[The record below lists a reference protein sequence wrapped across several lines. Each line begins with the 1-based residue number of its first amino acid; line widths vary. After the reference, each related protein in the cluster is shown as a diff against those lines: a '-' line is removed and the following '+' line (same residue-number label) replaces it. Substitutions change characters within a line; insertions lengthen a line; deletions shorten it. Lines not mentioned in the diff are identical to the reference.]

1 VEVIR
6 TALKTFIP
14 SPGQTPGRLN
24 IFHFKHCDVM
34 IDYAHNT
41 DALKELKKFVD
52 HTTASSKIGIIAGV
66 GDRRNEDI
74 RNIGFYAGQ
83 IFDEII
89 IRHDKDGRGRTNEEF
104 TNLLANGIMQSNP
117 QAVIN
122 VISDECEALQYAINN
137 AKEGAFI
144 VVCSEHVKE
153 TLEFVQ
159 QIKES
164 EGCISDNGVNEVNF
178 NIHHVQR

>member
-1 VEVIR
+1 
-6 TALKTFIP
+6 
-14 SPGQTPGRLN
+14 
-24 IFHFKHCDVM
+24 
-34 IDYAHNT
+34 
-41 DALKELKKFVD
+41 LKKFVD
-52 HTTASSKIGIIAGV
+52 HTTAHQDWNYCRSGERREMKIYETTDFMR
-66 GDRRNEDI
+66 DR
-74 RNIGFYAGQ
+74 Y
-83 IFDEII
+83 FDEII

-164 EGCISDNGVNEVNF
+164 EGSA
-178 NIHHVQR
+178 